1 LEEFGCNFEQIR
13 HFGVSCCQPVGICVN
28 RVYTVYTVLYTVY
41 TGLYTEGTKIG
52 SAGIVLPLIGGHKY
66 PAK

>member
-1 LEEFGCNFEQIR
+1 
-13 HFGVSCCQPVGICVN
+13 
-28 RVYTVYTVLYTVY
+28 VYTVLYTVY